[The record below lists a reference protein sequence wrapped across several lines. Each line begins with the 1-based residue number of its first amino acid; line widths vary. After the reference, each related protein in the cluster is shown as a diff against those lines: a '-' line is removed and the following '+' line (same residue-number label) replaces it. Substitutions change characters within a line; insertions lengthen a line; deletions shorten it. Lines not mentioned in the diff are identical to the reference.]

1 MIRLN
6 HWLATLGLTALGF
19 FLLTSPR
26 LGFSQTDLNAQLR
39 QALCSQNWGQA
50 IEILDQIKSAA
61 DPQYRSQINLYR
73 ARVQVLAREDV
84 KLSKSIDN
92 CSAPSPP
99 SSAPSP
105 PSSAPTNPSIPPTPS
120 RDIPPA
126 PSTNTPLAP
135 SSDFAPSVLPNLP
148 PPPPL

>member
-1 MIRLN
+1 MSHLS
-6 HWLATLGLTALGF
+6 ATLGLTGIGF
-19 FLLTSPR
+19 FLLTTGQIG
-26 LGFSQTDLNAQLR
+26 LSQIDLNAQLR

-50 IEILDQIKSAA
+50 IEILDQMKSAA

-73 ARVQVLAREDV
+73 ARVQVLARENV

-105 PSSAPTNPSIPPTPS
+105 PSSAPANPSIAPTPS

>member
-1 MIRLN
+1 MKSN
-6 HWLATLGLTALGF
+6 HFLAQIGLTAIEFF
-19 FLLTSPR
+19 FLINPR
-26 LGFSQTDLNAQLR
+26 IGFSQTDLNAQLR

-50 IEILDQIKSAA
+50 IEILDQMNRAA
-61 DPQYRSQINLYR
+61 GPQYRSQINLYR
-73 ARVQVLAREDV
+73 ARVQALARENV

-99 SSAPSP
+99 SSAP
-105 PSSAPTNPSIPPTPS
+105 ANPSIPPTPS
-120 RDIPPA
+120 SDIPPA
-126 PSTNTPLAP
+126 PSTNTPLPP

>member
-1 MIRLN
+1 MINMSHLS
-6 HWLATLGLTALGF
+6 ATIGLTGIGF
-19 FLLTSPR
+19 FLLTTGR
-26 LGFSQTDLNAQLR
+26 IGLSQIDLNAQLR

-50 IEILDQIKSAA
+50 IEILDQMKSAA

-73 ARVQVLAREDV
+73 ARVQVLARENV

-99 SSAPSP
+99 SSAP
-105 PSSAPTNPSIPPTPS
+105 ANPSIPPTPS
-120 RDIPPA
+120 SDIPPA
-126 PSTNTPLAP
+126 PSTNTPLPP

>member
-1 MIRLN
+1 MIRMN
-6 HWLATLGLTALGF
+6 HSLVTIGLTTLGF

-26 LGFSQTDLNAQLR
+26 LGFSQPDLNAQLR

-50 IEILDQIKSAA
+50 IKILDQMKSAA

-73 ARVQVLAREDV
+73 ARVQVLARENV
-84 KLSKSIDN
+84 KLSKAIDN

-99 SSAPSP
+99 SSDPANPSVP
-105 PSSAPTNPSIPPTPS
+105 PTPSSDIPPTPNSNTPLTPS

-126 PSTNTPLAP
+126 P
-135 SSDFAPSVLPNLP
+135 LPNLP
-148 PPPPL
+148 PPPSL

>member
-1 MIRLN
+1 MMRLN
-6 HWLATLGLTALGF
+6 HGLATIGLTALGF
-19 FLLTSPR
+19 FLVTSPR

-50 IEILDQIKSAA
+50 IEILDQIKRAA

-73 ARVQVLAREDV
+73 ARVQVLARENV

-99 SSAPSP
+99 SSVPA
-105 PSSAPTNPSIPPTPS
+105 NPSIPPTPS
-120 RDIPPA
+120 SDIPPT

-135 SSDFAPSVLPNLP
+135 SSDIPPLPIPNLP